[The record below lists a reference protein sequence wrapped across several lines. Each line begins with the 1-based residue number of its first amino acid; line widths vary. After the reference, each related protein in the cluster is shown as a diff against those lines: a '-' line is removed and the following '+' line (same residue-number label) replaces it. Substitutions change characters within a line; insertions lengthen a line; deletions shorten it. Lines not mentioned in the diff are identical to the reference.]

1 MRWSTPPSACW
12 ARSSPLRGGITVGQ
26 LSVFLNYANQ
36 YTKPFNDISD
46 VMTELQNALAC
57 AQRVF
62 DLIDETPI
70 VPDGPDAV
78 ALPHGAGSVEF
89 DHVRFRYVD
98 DVPLIEDMNL
108 KVVPGQRIASGRP
121 HGLRQDDTGQS
132 ADEVL

>member
-1 MRWSTPPSACW
+1 
-12 ARSSPLRGGITVGQ
+12 
-26 LSVFLNYANQ
+26 
-36 YTKPFNDISD
+36 
-46 VMTELQNALAC
+46 MTELQNALAC

-89 DHVRFRYVD
+89 DHVRFRYLD

-108 KVVPGQRIASGRP
+108 R
-121 HGLRQDDTGQS
+121 LRRVS
-132 ADEVL
+132 ALHWSDPRAAARRHWSIY